1 MWLDDTPAHKVW
13 KIDYYDRKKS
23 LLKTLKNFKGLKYRQ
38 QIIFK
43 KRNLMIINDSKSTS
57 FASSIGLLKSND
69 NIYEFDSVYQK
80 HKRSRSS
87 YDISSKWSEERLIY
101 RNRSNSSFSKTLIFI
116 IMILV
121 LLFLYII
128 DFDLSIFT

>member
-1 MWLDDTPAHKVW
+1 MSYDDFESKEKNNINRNIAEVACMGNFNKIILLDGNECRTTRILRENGFNGVIVIAEHK
-13 KIDYYDRKKS
+13 
-23 LLKTLKNFKGLKYRQ
+23 KT
-38 QIIFK
+38 
-43 KRNLMIINDSKSTS
+43 
-57 FASSIGLLKSND
+57 
-69 NIYEFDSVYQK
+69 VYQK
-80 HKRSRSS
+80 QKRSRSS